1 MSNTTIKNFIER
13 LDMIEDEAL
22 GVRLQRAE
30 VYKAAREAG
39 HDPDVLRRLVIE
51 SRMDK
56 AKLERRRAIDE
67 QVGQYRMELGL

>member
-1 MSNTTIKNFIER
+1 MSNTTIKTFIER

-22 GVRLQRAE
+22 GIRLQRIE

-39 HDPDVLRRLVIE
+39 HDTDVLRRLVIE